1 MKKEK
6 TTCPQFL
13 TLLNRVL
20 LQSRALRTALG
31 AKPAL
36 QQIVEYMDT
45 EKEEQVQDEK
55 QRGRPGSQ
63 MLSET
68 QLGGAGNTTE
78 LNRKESKDKE
88 GRPHWPS
95 QNGHEWRLQQV
106 HMHRTRRD
114 RAQQAKK
121 TTGGADH
128 LCTHYE
134 TQDSR
139 ITSFLDVLFLN
150 LQNEWQETHCV

>member
-55 QRGRPGSQ
+55 QRGRPGS
-63 MLSET
+63 
-68 QLGGAGNTTE
+68 
-78 LNRKESKDKE
+78 
-88 GRPHWPS
+88 
-95 QNGHEWRLQQV
+95 
-106 HMHRTRRD
+106 
-114 RAQQAKK
+114 
-121 TTGGADH
+121 
-128 LCTHYE
+128 
-134 TQDSR
+134 
-139 ITSFLDVLFLN
+139 
-150 LQNEWQETHCV
+150 